1 MRITDALNGEHGA
14 LYLLMTAIEGAA
26 TDSDLTSLQG
36 SARLFESVILAHAHL
51 EDDGLFA
58 ALEKKMPGGGPVTAM
73 RAEHEEI
80 EGELARVASTRQA
93 PEARAHL
100 EAAIAAA
107 RSHFQKEEVVLFPM
121 AEQLLGA
128 DELEQMG
135 AAWAQTR
142 GVALPA
148 PHRAATAQT
157 AAR

>member
-1 MRITDALNGEHGA
+1 MRITDALYGEHGA
-14 LYLLMTAIEGAA
+14 LYLLMTAVEGAA
-26 TDSDLTSLQG
+26 TDSDLAFLQS
-36 SARLFESVILAHAHL
+36 SARLFESAILAHAHL

-121 AEQLLGA
+121 AEQLLAA
-128 DELEQMG
+128 DELDQMG
-135 AAWAQTR
+135 AAWAKSR
-142 GVALPA
+142 GVAIPA
-148 PHRAATAQT
+148 PRRSAM
-157 AAR
+157 AR

>member
-1 MRITDALNGEHGA
+1 MRITDALYGEHGA
-14 LYLLMTAIEGAA
+14 LYLLMTASESAA
-26 TDSDLTSLQG
+26 TDSDLAALQS

-58 ALEKKMPGGGPVTAM
+58 ALEEKMPGGGPVTAM
-73 RAEHEEI
+73 RAEHQEI
-80 EGELARVASTRQA
+80 EGELAQVARSRGAQ
-93 PEARAHL
+93 EARGHL

-121 AEQLLGA
+121 AEQLLGD
-128 DELEQMG
+128 DELDRLG
-135 AAWAQTR
+135 AAWAKSR

-148 PHRAATAQT
+148 PRRAATAQT